1 MKYPKLNGFEVK
13 AGGILF
19 YRIREDGKAEFLL
32 RNCMYDDKEQGFG
45 DLGGKMDTRDCGD
58 IYEMAAREAEE
69 ESNNVDGLF
78 NREDLKAKIKQ

>member
-1 MKYPKLNGFEVK
+1 
-13 AGGILF
+13 
-19 YRIREDGKAEFLL
+19 
-32 RNCMYDDKEQGFG
+32 MYDDKEQGFG